1 MSKSL
6 SAPLLRTAR
15 LLDLVPYLHANQGI
29 SIKRL
34 ADEFGVSHSQ
44 IESDLTTL
52 WMCGLPGYTPLEL
65 MDLEFESGFVTIR
78 NATTLAKPR
87 KISFE
92 EGLALLL
99 GLQLLQQRIPI
110 DRQDLI
116 EDVDAL
122 SGRLSLTLGVPKT
135 VRISNDLNPEVLPR
149 LMQSMKTSTDIEIVY
164 HSLYSD
170 NISTRRISPQ
180 LIYEESERS
189 YIKAFC
195 YLSKSYRVFRVDRIL
210 SCKSIDTPE
219 GSGSEMS
226 IPDMVKE
233 NTSKQSKNGEIAYE
247 IEITTVTRDI
257 AERFDIHTILQDEE
271 NEGPKV
277 IELASFSHMW
287 IERAVLA
294 SGSDVELTKPA
305 DIREDIYNRA
315 KSVFNLYNS

>member
-1 MSKSL
+1 MTKSL

-29 SIKRL
+29 SIKSL

-99 GLQLLQQRIPI
+99 GLQLLQQRIPL
-110 DRQDLI
+110 DRQDLN
-116 EDVDAL
+116 EDIDSL

-135 VRISNDLNPEVLPR
+135 VRISNDLNPEVIPR
-149 LMQSMKTSTDIEIVY
+149 LIESMKTSTDIEIVY

-170 NISTRRISPQ
+170 NISTRRIIPQ
-180 LIYEESERS
+180 SMYEESERS

-195 YLSKSYRVFRVDRIL
+195 YLSNSYRVFRVDRIL
-210 SCKSIDTPE
+210 SCKDLDTPE
-219 GSGSEMS
+219 GRKSEAPTS
-226 IPDMVKE
+226 NVVEDDP
-233 NTSKQSKNGEIAYE
+233 SKQSKNGEITYE

-257 AERFDIHTILQDEE
+257 AERFGIHTILQDKE
-271 NEGPKV
+271 NEAPKV
-277 IELASFSHMW
+277 IELVSFSHLW

-294 SGSDVELTKPA
+294 SASDVELSKPA
-305 DIREDIYNRA
+305 DIRQDIYDRA
-315 KSVFNLYNS
+315 KSVLNLYTS